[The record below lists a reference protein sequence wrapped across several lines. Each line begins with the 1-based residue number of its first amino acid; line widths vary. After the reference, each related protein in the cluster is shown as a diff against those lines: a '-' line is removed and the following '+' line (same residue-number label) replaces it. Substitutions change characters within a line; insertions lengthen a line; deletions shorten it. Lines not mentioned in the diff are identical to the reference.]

1 MRTGFNWWYV
11 TTIMSLVIVGVAGYL
26 NTHEVD
32 GRKRKKRL
40 CGRFLLKVLT
50 TILTVIF
57 VVLVSTESYDGIV
70 ELCLDF
76 CLSDGDS
83 AAWADLLAF
92 LAIGMTTI
100 IFSEILENIVRFGS
114 RLPVKPRCG
123 RVYKCASSQRLAPD
137 GTVHHVLSARNLR
150 RILIQDEA
158 YATGSTAQEVLRR
171 IYRNRA
177 AYEQRRLRSLEQD
190 VLRIQQEQR
199 RAVVGMTTV
208 SCKTSVSAQPAQV
221 IEIVPRLKQRN
232 LPTEIRTLKALPV
245 TPEQHRQLEELLSS
259 AMAELN
265 AAQQASVRQFFRE
278 RPDMIQVALSGQVR
292 MTLRVTLQGHISV
305 HEYARA

>member
-11 TTIMSLVIVGVAGYL
+11 TTIMSLVIVGITGYL

-123 RVYKCASSQRLAPD
+123 RVYKCASSQRLAAAGGPAD
-137 GTVHHVLSARNLR
+137 PRPACHGKTSSQCAFFPP
-150 RILIQDEA
+150 
-158 YATGSTAQEVLRR
+158 SVLRFTLFFYLCMLLCNVKR
-171 IYRNRA
+171 
-177 AYEQRRLRSLEQD
+177 
-190 VLRIQQEQR
+190 
-199 RAVVGMTTV
+199 
-208 SCKTSVSAQPAQV
+208 
-221 IEIVPRLKQRN
+221 KQTN
-232 LPTEIRTLKALPV
+232 NIKNKFIFTDAK
-245 TPEQHRQLEELLSS
+245 
-259 AMAELN
+259 
-265 AAQQASVRQFFRE
+265 
-278 RPDMIQVALSGQVR
+278 
-292 MTLRVTLQGHISV
+292 
-305 HEYARA
+305 